1 MDSSTTDS
9 FSVISLRDV
18 MNIIFRYKYLVV
30 ILFVVCSSLSY
41 VYVRMKQDI
50 YLSDAKLLLTVGREN
65 IQMLPTGDNAV
76 SVSRSQV
83 QDINAEIEILYS
95 PELYAQLFDDLDMAS
110 YVYKQ
115 QLVMPETPIT
125 STEFAEARA
134 QIIDTIMQNINI
146 QVIRNS
152 NVIDIS
158 YGSPDPEF
166 AYNVVSHLIEIYM
179 DKRTDIHYST
189 GSFNFF
195 NDQSNKYLTA
205 LNEIEKKL
213 SEIKND
219 LNVTSIEEY
228 RTSLMTRI
236 QTLRSELD
244 LNNAALAESESQ
256 IEMIRSEF
264 SESPTISGDNTLNYD
279 AALQELLDLQ
289 VQERDL
295 SSRYTADNIQVKNV
309 RSRINDIRSQLQN
322 TSQDDGVS
330 PATLLQQQDLIARQI
345 ELTGLKARNT
355 ELQKL
360 MTQTGD
366 DLRKLNEA
374 ELTINQ
380 LERDR
385 EIQYDNY
392 MKYSENLE
400 EARIDQIVQQDK
412 LSNIKILQ
420 SATKPLTPVANRKYR
435 DLALGMFL
443 GLFGGLGLAFALDY
457 MDHTIKTPEDIEKH
471 LRLQTLTSIP
481 FNSNRKDIDAV
492 THLLLENGN
501 KVG

>member
-1 MDSSTTDS
+1 MSEAGST
-9 FSVISLRDV
+9 
-18 MNIIFRYKYLVV
+18 
-30 ILFVVCSSLSY
+30 
-41 VYVRMKQDI
+41 I
-50 YLSDAKLLLTVGREN
+50 Y
-65 IQMLPTGDNAV
+65 
-76 SVSRSQV
+76 
-83 QDINAEIEILYS
+83 
-95 PELYAQLFDDLDMAS
+95 
-110 YVYKQ
+110 
-115 QLVMPETPIT
+115 
-125 STEFAEARA
+125 
-134 QIIDTIMQNINI
+134 
-146 QVIRNS
+146 
-152 NVIDIS
+152 
-158 YGSPDPEF
+158 
-166 AYNVVSHLIEIYM
+166 
-179 DKRTDIHYST
+179 
-189 GSFNFF
+189 
-195 NDQSNKYLTA
+195 A
-205 LNEIEKKL
+205 LK
-213 SEIKND
+213 
-219 LNVTSIEEY
+219 
-228 RTSLMTRI
+228 
-236 QTLRSELD
+236 
-244 LNNAALAESESQ
+244 
-256 IEMIRSEF
+256 
-264 SESPTISGDNTLNYD
+264 
-279 AALQELLDLQ
+279 
-289 VQERDL
+289 
-295 SSRYTADNIQVKNV
+295 
-309 RSRINDIRSQLQN
+309 LQN

-330 PATLLQQQDLIARQI
+330 PAALLQQQDLITRQI

-481 FNSNRKDIDAV
+481 FNSKRKDIDTV